1 MKMTRREFISL
12 AVGASAVGCLS
23 LAGFLKLKDNGT
35 KGELEVTEEGEEKDI
50 RIRLKNLREHVQVL
64 TGKNFG
70 GRRAGTSGEAATCQ
84 YLAQQLKRM
93 GVEPCGEQGTF
104 FQSFPIPGMALMMK
118 DKRAVF
124 NRKNNNSQHTA
135 ENVLGLIE
143 GQLFPDKYVVLSAHL
158 DHLGV
163 WQDELY
169 PGANDNAS
177 GVATLL
183 EITRLLCQGDSAPP
197 YSVLIA
203 FWSAEEMGLLGS
215 RHFLQNPLIPK
226 DKLGMNINLDSI
238 GSGNEKDFVFWAHD
252 LARLP
257 EWLDVK
263 GMASY
268 STLMLTGQVDD
279 LHSSDHRPF
288 LDERIPAVTF
298 LAENWLQ
305 NNHTPLDVPEG
316 LNHAKMASLGEL
328 VFEIATSPEL
338 GELFAY

>member
-23 LAGFLKLKDNGT
+23 LAGFLNLKDSGT
-35 KGELEVTEEGEEKDI
+35 KGEREVVEEGEQKGTRIEWEK
-50 RIRLKNLREHVQVL
+50 LREHVQVL
-64 TGKNFG
+64 TKKSFG
-70 GRRAGTSGEAATCQ
+70 GRRAGTSGEAATCK

-93 GVEPCGEQGTF
+93 GVEPCGDQGTF
-104 FQSFPIPGMALMMK
+104 FQSFLIPEMALMMK

-124 NRKNNNSQHTA
+124 YRTNNNSQQSA

-143 GQLFPDKYVVLSAHL
+143 GKLFPDKYVVLSAHL

-183 EITRLLCQGDSAPP
+183 EITRLLCQGDSALP

-238 GSGNEKDFVFWAHD
+238 GSGEKKDFVFWAHD

-257 EWLDVK
+257 EWLAVRK
-263 GMASY
+263 IANY
-268 STLMLTGQVDD
+268 SALVLAGQEDR

-288 LDERIPAVTF
+288 WDERIPAVTF
-298 LAENWLQ
+298 LAKNWLK
-305 NNHTPLDVPEG
+305 NNHTHLDVPED
-316 LNHAKMASLGEL
+316 LNYAKMASLGEFVL
-328 VFEIATSPEL
+328 EMVTLPEL